1 MWTSEDALKELVSRK
16 FRAMQISG
24 SPGQPEMMLFSRAWK
39 EPFMDEVIVRG
50 EDDATAC
57 RRRLAD
63 GVDLLERRDCVWYRD
78 GSVVEVVDELI
89 FHLPHP
95 ANPKAPKLVMP
106 TPGSLWLPPGA
117 RTKAYL

>member
-1 MWTSEDALKELVSRK
+1 
-16 FRAMQISG
+16 
-24 SPGQPEMMLFSRAWK
+24 MMLFSRGWE

-63 GVDLLERRDCVWYRD
+63 DVDLLERKDYVWYAD

-89 FHLPHP
+89 FRLPHP
-95 ANPKAPKLVMP
+95 ANPQAPKLVLP
-106 TPGSLWLPPGA
+106 TLGTLWLPPGA
-117 RTKAYL
+117 RTKVRA